1 MCEEKNEEK
10 EEEGDEEE
18 EVVVVVVEALE
29 CLSTSAFP
37 PIAETRTL
45 WEEACS
51 GAFHAQP
58 MKGEFRR

>member
-1 MCEEKNEEK
+1 MRKKNEEK

-51 GAFHAQP
+51 GACTAH
-58 MKGEFRR
+58 ER

>member
-1 MCEEKNEEK
+1 MRKKNEEK

-18 EVVVVVVEALE
+18 EVVVVVEALE

-45 WEEACS
+45 WEEAGS